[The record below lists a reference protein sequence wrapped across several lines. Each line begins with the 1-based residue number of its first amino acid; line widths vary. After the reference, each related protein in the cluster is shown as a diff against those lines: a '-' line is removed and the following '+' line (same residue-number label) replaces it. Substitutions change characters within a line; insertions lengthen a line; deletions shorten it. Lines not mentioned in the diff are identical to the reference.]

1 MLNQIYKNKL
11 KDNVNNVERNYYVY
25 GHYRKDSNE
34 LFYIG
39 IGKRRVGNLHSQI
52 YSRAYQCSKSMRNF
66 LWRRCFVK
74 HGRYVKILYDNLTEK
89 ECKEKEIELIAR
101 FGRIINNSGI
111 LCNISGGGEGRYK
124 DNSNNKKIYVY
135 NLQGTLINTFNSCN
149 DAANYYGL
157 ERRNVGMAANM
168 RRNTCGDYQFR
179 YEYNKDLDLLN
190 LSKSLRRTAK
200 PIVCTNTSTGQ
211 TLKFSSSYKSAKFLG
226 ISSNAHILD
235 VLNKKR
241 ISVKGWEV
249 KYDL

>member
-1 MLNQIYKNKL
+1 MW
-11 KDNVNNVERNYYVY
+11 DNIEKNYYVY
-25 GHYRKDSNE
+25 SHYKKDSNE

-52 YSRAYQCSKSMRNF
+52 YSRAYQCSKIMRNF
-66 LWRRCFVK
+66 LWKRCFVK

-89 ECKEKEIELIAR
+89 ECKEKEIELITR

-135 NLQGTLINTFNSCN
+135 NLQGTLINTFNSRN
-149 DAANYYGL
+149 DAADYYGL
-157 ERRNVGMAANM
+157 KSENVGMAANM
-168 RRNTCGDYQFR
+168 KRKTCDNYQFR

-190 LSKSLRRTAK
+190 LSNSLRRVAK
-200 PIVCTNTSTGQ
+200 PIICTNINTGQ
-211 TLKFSSSYKSAKFLG
+211 ILKFSSSYKFAKFLG

-235 VLNKKR
+235 VLNNNRNNIKSWK
-241 ISVKGWEV
+241 VE
-249 KYDL
+249 YDL